1 MFSATLNVA
10 MYRPAGGNVG
20 HWALYLRIFYGN
32 DIKHLIY
39 QVNGEP
45 KNFMRDVRE
54 GVEPDKSA
62 RYRKLVH
69 VSDIDDKDTVNEVC
83 KIISTQIVRND
94 VSTWSCQDFVL
105 EALEKLDEECLLD
118 EYQYSEAKEIME
130 EWLQL
135 KEGVVVN
142 CTC

>member
-1 MFSATLNVA
+1 M
-10 MYRPAGGNVG
+10 
-20 HWALYLRIFYGN
+20 
-32 DIKHLIY
+32 
-39 QVNGEP
+39 NGEP
-45 KNFMRDVRE
+45 KNFKRDVRE

-118 EYQYSEAKEIME
+118 EYQYSEAKEILE

-142 CTC
+142 CIC